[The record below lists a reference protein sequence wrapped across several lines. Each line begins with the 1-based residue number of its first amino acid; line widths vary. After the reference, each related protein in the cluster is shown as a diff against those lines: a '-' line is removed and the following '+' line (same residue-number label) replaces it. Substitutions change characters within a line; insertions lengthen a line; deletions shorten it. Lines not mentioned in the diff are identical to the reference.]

1 MASQNPPAT
10 VAVGGYN
17 EARLIYSAPEFVNG
31 ETPDTERRT
40 VHLGLDLW
48 SKAETPI
55 HAPLAGK
62 VVFLYVYRKHEDGQ
76 DSSVSR
82 ATLDQFVE
90 RALALNDAGAP
101 APAASP

>member
-1 MASQNPPAT
+1 MLVP
-10 VAVGGYN
+10 VAISTIGIQRQVVVECTG
-17 EARLIYSAPEFVNG
+17 AIL
-31 ETPDTERRT
+31 
-40 VHLGLDLW
+40 
-48 SKAETPI
+48 
-55 HAPLAGK
+55 PLAGK